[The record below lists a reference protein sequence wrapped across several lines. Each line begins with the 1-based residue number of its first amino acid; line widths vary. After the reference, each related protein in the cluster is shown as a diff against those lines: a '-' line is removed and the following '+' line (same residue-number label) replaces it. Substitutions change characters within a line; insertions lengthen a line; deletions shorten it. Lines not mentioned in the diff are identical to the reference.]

1 MLDDA
6 VLKMFEGRAK
16 KVKCLL
22 KKQAL
27 SVTTWLSENEGE
39 WEESQIYSHLE
50 KDWGYRGLDKGNITN
65 FCRCFKD
72 ANGKK
77 VFIVEGRRPRKIRF
91 LPQNER

>member
-6 VLKMFEGRAK
+6 VLKMFEGRKK

-27 SVTTWLSENEGE
+27 GVTTWLSQNEGS

-50 KDWGYRGLDKGNITN
+50 NNWGYRGLDKGNITN

-77 VFIVEGRRPRKIRF
+77 VFNVEGRRPRKINF
-91 LPQNER
+91 IPQTKR